1 MSRRLRF
8 VIMLCLMF
16 TAFNLNLGLDLA
28 EANHPEI
35 ARPQLFN
42 VSLFEADLVIVLQQ
56 LAADAGFNLVTT
68 PEVRGRISLKLT
80 RVNFEQVLKIISRSR
95 GLVYQIEGGN
105 IYVGVKGQSFE
116 DKKIVGYFKINYAGP
131 KQLTELLRRIIG
143 KTEDINCDERTR
155 TIIINSSKEVIAKA
169 TDIIGSLD
177 RKLPQI
183 TIEVKVIEIST
194 SAVRKLAIEWETD
207 HASLKWGAAS
217 SGAEIILNMIASGY
231 SWNFIFRN
239 LATSGNARLVT
250 SPSVATVDGKEASI
264 LIGDKVPVEM
274 SNTSGSVI
282 TTSIQYVE
290 VGVKLIF
297 TPWMQNDKEMLID
310 LKTQVNSIGEKV
322 GNAYIIG
329 AREVNSSI
337 QAQIDETVFLGG
349 LITQKERDNIS
360 KVPGLS
366 ELPFLGKLFQ
376 NEEKTTEETEII
388 LTITPRWNRSVNMD
402 LPVTDGKASEE

>member
-8 VIMLCLMF
+8 VIILCLMF
-16 TAFNLNLGLDLA
+16 TAFNFSLGLGLA
-28 EANHPEI
+28 EANHPEA

-42 VSLFEADLVIVLQQ
+42 VSFFEADLVIVLQQ
-56 LAADAGFNLVTT
+56 LAADSGFNLVTT
-68 PEVRGRISLKLT
+68 PEVKGRISLKLT
-80 RVNFEQVLKIISRSR
+80 QVNFEQVLKIISRSR
-95 GLVYQIEGGN
+95 GLIYQIEGCN
-105 IYVGVKGQSFE
+105 IYVGVKGQSF
-116 DKKIVGYFKINYAGP
+116 DDQKIVGYFKVNYADP
-131 KQLTELLRRIIG
+131 KQLAELVRRIIG
-143 KTEDINCDERTR
+143 KTEEINCDERTR
-155 TIIINSSKEVIAKA
+155 TIIINSSKEVIDKA

-194 SAVRKLAIEWETD
+194 SAVRKLAMEWETD
-207 HASLKWGAAS
+207 HAGLKWGAAS

-250 SPSVATVDGKEASI
+250 SPSVSTVDGKEASI

-282 TTSIQYVE
+282 TTAIQYVE
-290 VGVKLIF
+290 VGVRLIF
-297 TPWMQNDKEMLID
+297 TPWMQNDREMLID
-310 LKTQVNSIGEKV
+310 LKTHVNSIGEKV

-349 LITQKERDNIS
+349 LISQKERDNIS

-366 ELPFLGKLFQ
+366 ELPLLGKLFQ

-388 LTITPRWNRSVNMD
+388 LTITPKWNRSVNMN
-402 LPVTDGKASEE
+402 LPVTDEK